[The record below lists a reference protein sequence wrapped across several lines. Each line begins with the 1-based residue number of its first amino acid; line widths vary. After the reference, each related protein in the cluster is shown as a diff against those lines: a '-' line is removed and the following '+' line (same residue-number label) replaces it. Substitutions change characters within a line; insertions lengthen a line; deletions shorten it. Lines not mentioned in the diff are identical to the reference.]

1 MNVNG
6 INVEMPQLSVNKP
19 EKKSE
24 AAPGGFARNIV
35 DAVNKVNKKQV
46 EADSAVENMLTGKSR
61 NIHETMIAMEKADI
75 SMKLMVKVR
84 NEALD
89 SYKRILTMK

>member
-1 MNVNG
+1 MNING
-6 INVEMPQLSVNKP
+6 INVELPQLSVNKSG
-19 EKKSE
+19 KKSDST
-24 AAPGGFARNIV
+24 AGDFGKSIV
-35 DAVNKVNKKQV
+35 DAVNKVNEKQV
-46 EADSAVENMLTGKSR
+46 EADSAVENMLTGKSK